1 MSTSSGE
8 GTGTH
13 FHEFDFSEFWDD
25 NPYSLSTYVE
35 PAPSHDLVA
44 SVQDELG
51 GYRLPG
57 AYVELARI
65 HNGGIV
71 RRCCYPTHE
80 PTGWAEDHIEITGL
94 YAIGRTAHHSLCGD
108 TGSRF
113 MQDEWGYPTW
123 GVAIADTPTAGHE
136 QIMLDYRECGRQ
148 GEPQVVYVDQE
159 SDYRVTL
166 LAPDFITFIRG
177 LVPRD
182 AFAES

>member
-1 MSTSSGE
+1 MSTSCGE
-8 GTGTH
+8 GAEMH
-13 FHEFDFSEFWDD
+13 LHEFDVSDLWDD
-25 NPYSLSTYVE
+25 NPYSLSHYVE
-35 PAPSHDLVA
+35 AAPSDALVA
-44 SVQDELG
+44 SIQNELG
-51 GYRLPG
+51 GYRLPV

-71 RRCCYPTHE
+71 RRCRYPTHE
-80 PTGWAEDHIEITGL
+80 PTGWAEDHIQIAGL
-94 YAIGRTAHHSLCGD
+94 YAIGRTAPYSLCGD

-113 MQDEWGYPTW
+113 MQKEWGYPTW
-123 GVAIADTPTAGHE
+123 GVGIADTPTAGHE
-136 QIMLDYRECGRQ
+136 QIMLDYRACGPQ

-182 AFAES
+182 AAC